1 MSDLEIVYSPLS
13 GDFTREGLTVT
24 VEIYRLSD
32 SEGWA
37 LEVTHDDN
45 PTLWME
51 EFDTDQA
58 AFRSF
63 IKAVDAEGL
72 QAFVKLSG

>member
-13 GDFTREGLTVT
+13 GEFTREGITVT

-37 LEVTHDDN
+37 LEVTHHDS
-45 PTLWME
+45 PTLWTK
-51 EFDTDQA
+51 EFTTDQA
-58 AFRSF
+58 AFCSF
-63 IKAVDAEGL
+63 IEAVDTAGL
-72 QAFVKLSG
+72 QAFVRP